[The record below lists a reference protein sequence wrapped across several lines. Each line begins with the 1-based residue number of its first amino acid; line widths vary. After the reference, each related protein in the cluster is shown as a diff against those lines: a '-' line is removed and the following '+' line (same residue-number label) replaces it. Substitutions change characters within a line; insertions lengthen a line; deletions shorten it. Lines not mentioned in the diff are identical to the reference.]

1 MKKRQKTYRLRSGVV
16 VTDSDIR
23 RMADDVATRDFDL
36 SKFTRLPGRPLM
48 GKAVAEVV
56 PVRIEPSIVESIDR
70 RARKEGTTRSDIIRQ
85 AIKIYLASEAV
96 EASGVAPVVCIVMR
110 TPIMAITRP
119 TTASAPRRSSKRIAP
134 SIVLR
139 AGVRKNRLLTFAAV

>member
-1 MKKRQKTYRLRSGVV
+1 MKKLRKTYRLKSGVV

-56 PVRIEPSIVESIDR
+56 PVRIEPAIVKSIDR
-70 RARKEGTTRSDIIRQ
+70 RAKKEGTTRSDIIRQ
-85 AIKIYLASEAV
+85 AINNYLAS
-96 EASGVAPVVCIVMR
+96 
-110 TPIMAITRP
+110 
-119 TTASAPRRSSKRIAP
+119 
-134 SIVLR
+134 
-139 AGVRKNRLLTFAAV
+139 

>member
-1 MKKRQKTYRLRSGVV
+1 MNKRQKTYRLKNGVL

-56 PVRIEPSIVESIDR
+56 PVRIEPSIVKSIDR
-70 RARKEGTTRSDIIRQ
+70 RAKKEGTTRSDIIRQ
-85 AIKIYLASEAV
+85 AITNYLAS
-96 EASGVAPVVCIVMR
+96 
-110 TPIMAITRP
+110 
-119 TTASAPRRSSKRIAP
+119 
-134 SIVLR
+134 
-139 AGVRKNRLLTFAAV
+139 

>member
-1 MKKRQKTYRLRSGVV
+1 MRKRQKTYRLKSGVV

-56 PVRIEPSIVESIDR
+56 PVRIEPAIVKSIDR
-70 RARKEGTTRSDIIRQ
+70 RAKKEGTTRSDIIRQ
-85 AIKIYLASEAV
+85 AINNYLAS
-96 EASGVAPVVCIVMR
+96 
-110 TPIMAITRP
+110 
-119 TTASAPRRSSKRIAP
+119 
-134 SIVLR
+134 
-139 AGVRKNRLLTFAAV
+139 

>member
-1 MKKRQKTYRLRSGVV
+1 MKKRRKTYRLKSGVV

-56 PVRIEPSIVESIDR
+56 PVRIEPAIVKSIDR
-70 RARKEGTTRSDIIRQ
+70 RAKKEGTTRSDIIRQ
-85 AIKIYLASEAV
+85 AINNYLAS
-96 EASGVAPVVCIVMR
+96 
-110 TPIMAITRP
+110 
-119 TTASAPRRSSKRIAP
+119 
-134 SIVLR
+134 
-139 AGVRKNRLLTFAAV
+139 

>member
-1 MKKRQKTYRLRSGVV
+1 MRKRQKTYRLKSGVV

-56 PVRIEPSIVESIDR
+56 PVRIEPAIVKSIDR
-70 RARKEGTTRSDIIRQ
+70 CAKKEGTTRSDIIRQ
-85 AIKIYLASEAV
+85 AINNYLAS
-96 EASGVAPVVCIVMR
+96 
-110 TPIMAITRP
+110 
-119 TTASAPRRSSKRIAP
+119 
-134 SIVLR
+134 
-139 AGVRKNRLLTFAAV
+139 

>member
-1 MKKRQKTYRLRSGVV
+1 MKKRQKTYRLKSGVV
-16 VTDSDIR
+16 VTDLDIR

-56 PVRIEPSIVESIDR
+56 PVRIEPSIVKSIDR

-85 AIKIYLASEAV
+85 AIKTYLAS
-96 EASGVAPVVCIVMR
+96 
-110 TPIMAITRP
+110 
-119 TTASAPRRSSKRIAP
+119 
-134 SIVLR
+134 
-139 AGVRKNRLLTFAAV
+139 

>member
-1 MKKRQKTYRLRSGVV
+1 MNKRQKTYRLKSGVV

-56 PVRIEPSIVESIDR
+56 PVRIEPSVVKSIDR
-70 RARKEGTTRSDIIRQ
+70 RAKKEGTTRSDIIRQ
-85 AIKIYLASEAV
+85 AITNYLAS
-96 EASGVAPVVCIVMR
+96 
-110 TPIMAITRP
+110 
-119 TTASAPRRSSKRIAP
+119 
-134 SIVLR
+134 
-139 AGVRKNRLLTFAAV
+139 

>member
-1 MKKRQKTYRLRSGVV
+1 MNKQQKTYRLKSGVV

-56 PVRIEPSIVESIDR
+56 PVRIEPSVVKSIDR
-70 RARKEGTTRSDIIRQ
+70 RAKKEGTTRSDIIRQ
-85 AIKIYLASEAV
+85 AITNYLAS
-96 EASGVAPVVCIVMR
+96 
-110 TPIMAITRP
+110 
-119 TTASAPRRSSKRIAP
+119 
-134 SIVLR
+134 
-139 AGVRKNRLLTFAAV
+139 

>member
-1 MKKRQKTYRLRSGVV
+1 MKKRQKTYRLKSGVV

-56 PVRIEPSIVESIDR
+56 PVRIEPAIVKSIDR
-70 RARKEGTTRSDIIRQ
+70 RAKKEGKTRSDIIRQ
-85 AIKIYLASEAV
+85 AINNYLAS
-96 EASGVAPVVCIVMR
+96 
-110 TPIMAITRP
+110 
-119 TTASAPRRSSKRIAP
+119 
-134 SIVLR
+134 
-139 AGVRKNRLLTFAAV
+139 